1 MGRVPKGEEEI
12 VQAQRKSR
20 MTSESLDELTR
31 RHKAGEDM
39 SGPFDLK
46 TGKPIKQSKKLAA
59 INAELAALKFE

>member
-1 MGRVPKGEEEI
+1 
-12 VQAQRKSR
+12 